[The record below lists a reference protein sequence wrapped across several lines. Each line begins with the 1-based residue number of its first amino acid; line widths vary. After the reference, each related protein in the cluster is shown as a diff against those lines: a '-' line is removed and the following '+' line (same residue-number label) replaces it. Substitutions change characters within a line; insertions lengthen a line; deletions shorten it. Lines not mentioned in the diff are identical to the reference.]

1 MRNAFSIFFIGTLFT
16 ITMGIS
22 LRYSPDQTN
31 VEAVRKTSSVMDNG
45 NCFTLLHVFLDSQQT
60 GSRRIFRGPVA
71 AMKKWAGN
79 IAEATKFNWNGFFKG
94 GFKVDYD
101 KVTYYRELYQKSL
114 SKSKEGF
121 ESLSPNSLNIDRN
134 PESVL
139 GFIYAFNRYERKFHW
154 LEQSDLQDLGPLSR
168 RRLHQML
175 NKIINQREF
184 SATEYDNLMQEMMWK
199 LFGKNSKQ
207 LMEQIIETHLKEE
220 AEEGVKAGVNRLVRR
235 AIYEIYVR
243 EMSSMALE
251 KTTLFMGIRRN
262 QQWWK
267 GAITSLPMRLAFSGL
282 TWFSLFKGVPLL
294 PYLPKLAKNK
304 LSYETMQM
312 LITKGPT
319 REFFETA
326 SKELSGRYGKDWAQN
341 SFFITNQR
349 YDKFRVWF
357 QRRVAPIL
365 PFAALY
371 WEYQT
376 LSKEFEEANTEIAAI
391 DAVTERFQQSL
402 EMMDGL
408 QDFGIILIDAYI
420 PESPYEI
427 PEHRIKEL
435 EEVRESHSIRACRQL
450 KSCLI
455 AKMQQMMDR
464 EDPSIDRKMDIEQQ
478 MLDKESDAYK
488 FCKRIRDRNDE
499 CSHKALSVMVHSM
512 IE

>member
-1 MRNAFSIFFIGTLFT
+1 MRNALSIFFIGTLFT
-16 ITMGIS
+16 ITMGIG
-22 LRYSPDQTN
+22 LRYSPEKTN
-31 VEAVRKTSSVMDNG
+31 AVAVRKTSSVMDNA
-45 NCFTLLHVFLDSQQT
+45 NCFTVLHVFLDSQQR
-60 GSRRIFRGPVA
+60 GSRKIFSGPIT
-71 AMKKWAGN
+71 AMKNWAKSIG
-79 IAEATKFNWNGFFKG
+79 EATKFNWNGFFKG
-94 GFKVDYD
+94 GFKVNYER
-101 KVTYYRELYQKSL
+101 VTYYREIYEKGLGATRD
-114 SKSKEGF
+114 GF
-121 ESLSPNSLNIDRN
+121 EALSPNSLNIDRN

-139 GFIYAFNRYERKFHW
+139 GFIYAFNRHERKFHW
-154 LEQSDLQDLGPLSR
+154 LEQSDLMDLSLFGR

-175 NKIINQREF
+175 NKLINQKEF

-199 LFGKNSKQ
+199 LFGKRSKE
-207 LMEQIIETHLKEE
+207 LMETIIESHLKDE
-220 AEEGVKAGVNRLVRR
+220 AEQGVREGVNRLVRR

-251 KTTLFMGIRRN
+251 KTTLFMGVRRN
-262 QQWWK
+262 EAWWK
-267 GAITSLPMRLAFSGL
+267 GAVTSLPMRLAFSGM
-282 TWFSLFKGVPLL
+282 TWFSLFKGVPLM
-294 PYLPKLAKNK
+294 PFLPKLAKNK

-319 REFFETA
+319 KEFFDTA
-326 SKELSGRYGKDWAQN
+326 SLELAGRYGKDWAQN

-371 WEYQT
+371 WEYHT

-391 DAVTERFQQSL
+391 DAFTERLQQSL
-402 EMMDGL
+402 ELANGL
-408 QDFGIILIDAYI
+408 QDFGIVLVDAYI
-420 PESPYEI
+420 PEKPYAI

-455 AKMQQMMDR
+455 ARMQQMMDR
-464 EDPSIDRKMDIEQQ
+464 EDPSIDREMDIEQQ
-478 MLDKESDAYK
+478 MLDQESETYK
-488 FCKRIRDRNDE
+488 FCKRIRDRNNE